1 MLRMNAVVLALVVS
15 GLASSQAQVLAQSQP
30 SAWPSR
36 PVTLVVPNPAGSATD
51 LIARIVARDLTARL
65 GQPIVIENRPGA
77 DGTIGVRQV
86 VRSAPDGY
94 TLSFGTPSAYAA
106 APYVY
111 TNLSYDP
118 VKDLAPVSMV
128 GRTPYAFAVY
138 PGLGVKNI
146 LEFVGY
152 AKARPGKLNYSSIGE
167 GSIAHLGMVVFAD
180 KMGLDLHHVPYK
192 TTAQSIIDV
201 ATGIIHM
208 QLASVPPIISL
219 YESKKI
225 QALGIAGK
233 RRLPLMP
240 DVPTMAEAGIPDYEQ
255 TFWLAM
261 FAPAGTPAPIMTRL
275 NREIGAGL
283 LTDAVINAFIAQGV
297 ETEHS
302 TPEALGEIL
311 VRDIEAYRQVASK
324 AGIARH

>member
-1 MLRMNAVVLALVVS
+1 MLTMLRLNAVLLAIVVPS
-15 GLASSQAQVLAQSQP
+15 LAQAQSQP
-30 SAWPSR
+30 TPWPSR

-51 LIARIVARDLTARL
+51 LVARVIARDLTARL

-94 TLSFGTPSAYAA
+94 TFSFGTPSAYAA

-128 GRTPYAFAVY
+128 GRTPYAFVAY
-138 PGLGVKNI
+138 PGLGVNNI
-146 LEFVGY
+146 RELVTY

-167 GSIAHLGMVVFAD
+167 GSIAHLGMVLFAE

-192 TTAQSIIDV
+192 TTAQSIIDI
-201 ATGIIHM
+201 ASGIIHM
-208 QLASVPPIISL
+208 QLASVSPIVSL

-225 QALGIAGK
+225 QVLGIAGK
-233 RRLPLMP
+233 RRLPLLP
-240 DVPTMAEAGIPDYEQ
+240 GVPTMAEAGIPAYEQ

-261 FAPAGTPAPIMTRL
+261 FAPAGTPAPIVERL

-283 LTDAVINAFIAQGV
+283 RTDAVINAFIAQGV

-302 TPEALGEIL
+302 TPEGLAGIL
-311 VRDIEAYRQVASK
+311 VRDIEAYRELASK